1 MVLQKKNAF
10 YRFARLFIFLQVFNF
25 SCSHPRQGKNIFRYN
40 EQSGIASL
48 DPAFAKN
55 LSVTWAVHQLFN
67 TLVETDDSLNIVPS
81 LAKSWEISDN
91 NLDFTFHLRNDVYFH
106 DNAVF
111 PGGKGRKMTAQ
122 DVVYSFSRIV
132 DNTTASSGAWIFNN
146 RIDPLRPFTAL
157 DDTTFVLRLARPFHP
172 VLGILSMKY
181 CSIVPH
187 EAIEKFGK
195 DFRNH
200 PCGTG
205 PFQFV
210 AWEEGQALILK
221 KNINYFE
228 IDSMGD
234 RLPYLDGVKV
244 TFYENKATEFLE
256 FRQGRLDFVNDID
269 PSFKD
274 EVLTKAGKLRSEW
287 KDKIILK
294 KHPFLNIEFLGILQD
309 TSRDVV
315 KQSPLKNLK
324 IRKAINYGFNRRKM
338 MLYIRN
344 SVGIPA
350 ESGFIPAGL
359 PSFDSSEVTGYHYD
373 PARALQLLRE
383 AGFPEGSGLPVI
395 KLLTIPV
402 YADLGSFIAN
412 ELRQIGI
419 QAQVEVV
426 QKSVLLEQTAKSEA
440 MFYRGSWVADYPDA
454 ENYLSVFYSK
464 NPAPPNYTRYHNHA
478 FDKLYERAL
487 SEKSDSI
494 RYQLYRQADQ
504 LVMNDAPVVPLF
516 YDMVNW
522 LIQPYVKNFT
532 PNGLNILELRRV
544 KLDKETSQ

>member
-1 MVLQKKNAF
+1 MLFDKTKAF
-10 YRFARLFIFLQVFNF
+10 LLFARLFIFLHGFAF
-25 SCSHPRQGKNIFRYN
+25 SCTHHQEGKNIFHYN

-48 DPAFAKN
+48 DPAFAKS

-67 TLVETDDSLNIVPS
+67 TLVQTDDSLNIVPS
-81 LAKSWEISDN
+81 LAKNWEISEDN
-91 NLDFTFHLRNDVYFH
+91 LEFTFHLRNDVYFH
-106 DNAVF
+106 DNEVF
-111 PGGKGRKMTAQ
+111 PGGKGRKMTAN
-122 DVVYSFSRIV
+122 DVVYSFSRII
-132 DNTTASSGAWIFNN
+132 DNNTASSGAWIFNN
-146 RIDPLRPFTAL
+146 RVDSVNPFTAP
-157 DDTTFVLRLARPFHP
+157 DDTTFILRLIRPFHP

-181 CSIVPH
+181 CSIIPL

-221 KNINYFE
+221 KNLNYFE
-228 IDSMGD
+228 TDSNGYH
-234 RLPYLDGVKV
+234 LPYLDGIKV

-274 EVLTKAGKLRSEW
+274 EVLTKAGQLRSEW
-287 KDKIILK
+287 KDKIVLK

-309 TSRDVV
+309 TSRAVV
-315 KQSPLKNLK
+315 QQSPLKNLK
-324 IRKAINYGFNRRKM
+324 IRQAINYGFNRRKM

-359 PSFDSSEVTGYHYD
+359 PSFDSSKVKGYNYD
-373 PARALQLLRE
+373 PASALQLLKE
-383 AGFPEGSGLPVI
+383 AGFPEGRGLPII

-412 ELRQIGI
+412 ELQQIGI
-419 QAQVEVV
+419 KVQVEVV

-440 MFYRGSWVADYPDA
+440 LFYRGSWVADYPDA
-454 ENYLSVFYSK
+454 ENYLSVFYGG
-464 NPAPPNYTRYHNHA
+464 NPAPPNYTRYNNPA
-478 FDKLYERAL
+478 FDRLYELAL
-487 SEKSDSI
+487 SEKSDSV
-494 RYQLYRQADQ
+494 RYQLYREADQ
-504 LVMNDAPVVPLF
+504 MVMNDAPVVPLF

-532 PNGLNILELRRV
+532 PNGLNILELRMV
-544 KLDKETSQ
+544 KLEKTE